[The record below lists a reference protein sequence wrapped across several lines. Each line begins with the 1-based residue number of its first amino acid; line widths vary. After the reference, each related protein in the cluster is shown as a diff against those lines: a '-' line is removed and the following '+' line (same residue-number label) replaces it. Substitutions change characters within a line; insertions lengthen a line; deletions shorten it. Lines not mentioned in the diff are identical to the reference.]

1 LKEDLTEK
9 LEIVEYKNKYA
20 KQVYFI
26 LKENFKNPWSI
37 ETINASNPFS
47 RKLVALYEEKI
58 VGFLNGEIIL
68 DEGNILM
75 ISVKKEFQNKGVGR
89 KLMNRFEKLAKKE
102 GVKAIYLE
110 VSEKNINAIDFYKK
124 LGFIPVGQRKN
135 YYKNGENALLL
146 KKEVK

>member
-1 LKEDLTEK
+1 MKEDLTEK
-9 LEIVEYKNKYA
+9 LEIVKYKNKYA
-20 KQVYFI
+20 EQVYFI
-26 LKENFKNPWSI
+26 LKENFKNPWYI

>member
-1 LKEDLTEK
+1 MKEDLTEK
-9 LEIVEYKNKYA
+9 LEIVKYKNKYA
-20 KQVYFI
+20 EQVYFI

-58 VGFLNGEIIL
+58 VGFLSGEIIF

-124 LGFIPVGQRKN
+124 LGFIPIGLRKK

>member
-1 LKEDLTEK
+1 MKEDLTEK

-37 ETINASNPFS
+37 EIINASNPFS

-110 VSEKNINAIDFYKK
+110 VSEKNINAINFYKK
-124 LGFIPVGQRKN
+124 LGFIPIGLRKK

>member
-20 KQVYFI
+20 EQVYFI

-124 LGFIPVGQRKN
+124 LGFIPIGLRKK

>member
-1 LKEDLTEK
+1 MKEDLTEK

-37 ETINASNPFS
+37 EIINASNPFS